1 MKNKTLIFSGC
12 FFLAAASFLWA
23 KIDLVT
29 LPERD
34 NVQMTIYNSADITLV
49 KDSRMLTLRKGENNL
64 QFSWANTLID
74 PTSLELFTK
83 TMADKINIM
92 ELSFPPRVRDLGLWK
107 IKSTIAG
114 KVPVEINY
122 FTSGISWRAYYIAT
136 LATDEKTMEMEGY
149 IRVTNNSGE
158 DYENAQVRVIVG
170 KINLLDEIA
179 ALARRQ
185 YPYGSPLPP
194 RELSKVGLRM
204 EDKDKMAQMKGV
216 FEKEVS
222 AAKPK
227 EIIKEGLSEY
237 FLYTIE
243 GKETIPN
250 GWSKRLLSLRQ
261 ADIPMINFYKYEEE
275 RYGTSVNRF
284 ISFTNDT
291 NHKLGKEPLPDGLI
305 KVFKKID
312 KENFLSY
319 IGADHTKYIPMGEK
333 VELNMGSCLDV
344 EVEAKMMDF
353 RTKNYL
359 FNNSGGNISGWDEER
374 TYEIKV
380 SNYRGL
386 PAKVE
391 VIRNFPH
398 QYWELSKQGEFGEY
412 KKVDI
417 DTVQFTLEMPPNSV
431 KKFNYVLTQF
441 EGDRRQ
447 AR

>member
-1 MKNKTLIFSGC
+1 
-12 FFLAAASFLWA
+12 
-23 KIDLVT
+23 
-29 LPERD
+29 
-34 NVQMTIYNSADITLV
+34 
-49 KDSRMLTLRKGENNL
+49 
-64 QFSWANTLID
+64 
-74 PTSLELFTK
+74 
-83 TMADKINIM
+83 
-92 ELSFPPRVRDLGLWK
+92 
-107 IKSTIAG
+107 
-114 KVPVEINY
+114 
-122 FTSGISWRAYYIAT
+122 
-136 LATDEKTMEMEGY
+136 
-149 IRVTNNSGE
+149 
-158 DYENAQVRVIVG
+158 
-170 KINLLDEIA
+170 
-179 ALARRQ
+179 
-185 YPYGSPLPP
+185 
-194 RELSKVGLRM
+194 
-204 EDKDKMAQMKGV
+204 
-216 FEKEVS
+216 
-222 AAKPK
+222 
-227 EIIKEGLSEY
+227 
-237 FLYTIE
+237 
-243 GKETIPN
+243 
-250 GWSKRLLSLRQ
+250 
-261 ADIPMINFYKYEEE
+261 MINFYKYEEE